1 MAAPLVCLPARA
13 LASKQASLIASSL
26 LWIRKHWKEIWTEN
40 SMKNKHS
47 ELCAQRK
54 WQKLNC
60 SHKNKHELDF
70 LYSVQHK
77 ATVFHQISFVYLVY
91 KWMFVNE
98 KSLLSPF
105 CSSLHTHT
113 LNWNNNK
120 SCRFAFG
127 SFLFIAILPLKTEIQ
142 FSAKQFSKAAERGWG
157 DWFFQFTS
165 CRALH
170 GRALQMENESEE
182 S

>member
-1 MAAPLVCLPARA
+1 MIDVKAIYTHTTRNLKTAWQQPLVCLPARA
-13 LASKQASLIASSL
+13 LASKRASLIASSL

-105 CSSLHTHT
+105 CSSFHTHT
-113 LNWNNNK
+113 LNWK
-120 SCRFAFG
+120 KTIKVVGSLSEAFCL
-127 SFLFIAILPLKTEIQ
+127 SQ
-142 FSAKQFSKAAERGWG
+142 FF
-157 DWFFQFTS
+157 
-165 CRALH
+165 H
-170 GRALQMENESEE
+170 
-182 S
+182 